1 MSKPQARAAWL
12 QGDASPMQ
20 ALSAKLQELATKRGK
35 DLQDGSA
42 FGPGREGMVF
52 QIAIKSEAA
61 ITPSGTGPRPMR
73 EICTSESL
81 DGQQDR
87 N

>member
-1 MSKPQARAAWL
+1 
-12 QGDASPMQ
+12 MQ

-52 QIAIKSEAA
+52 QVAIKSEAA
-61 ITPSGTGPRPMR
+61 ITPSGIGPRPMR
-73 EICTSESL
+73 EICTSGSL
-81 DGQQDR
+81 SLADSLKVGAAQ
-87 N
+87 NAYVSAG